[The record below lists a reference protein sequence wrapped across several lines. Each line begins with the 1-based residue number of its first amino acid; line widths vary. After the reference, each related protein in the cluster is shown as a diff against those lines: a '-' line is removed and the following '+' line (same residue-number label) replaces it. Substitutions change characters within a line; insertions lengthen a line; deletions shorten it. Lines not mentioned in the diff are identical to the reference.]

1 MTNTTTTADRQPDDT
16 VVIYS
21 ARQADLSG
29 DGAGFWSNGSGW
41 TVLEAATKFTAEQS
55 RIFGL
60 PLGAHPDVCW
70 LVSTDAERIA
80 LAHQIKTELR
90 NDGYDVARAPDGRFY
105 WGDEQDREDVTCG
118 EYLVENQA
126 WRDLARARSHVLEDA
141 GLEYKGVFTSAVSSG
156 QMALQCDHLSRDAN
170 TTLHTAVLDEG
181 VYQLRVC
188 GRGADA
194 YFEWVDQLGDPV
206 GDVLSEIDF
215 DQVEATLAPDDRD
228 TSNARMA

>member
-1 MTNTTTTADRQPDDT
+1 MTNTTTPAASLPDDV

-21 ARQADLSG
+21 ARQADISG
-29 DGAGFWSNGSGW
+29 DGAGFWSNDSGW
-41 TVLEAATKFTAEQS
+41 TVLEAATKLTAEQS

-70 LVSTDAERIA
+70 LAGTDAERIA
-80 LAHQIKTELR
+80 LAHQVKTELR
-90 NDGYDVARAPDGRFY
+90 NDGYDVARAPDGRYY
-105 WGDEQDREDVTCG
+105 WGDEQDRDDVTCG

-141 GLEYKGVFTSAVSSG
+141 GLKYEDVFTSVVSSG
-156 QMALQCDHLSRDAN
+156 QLALQCGHLSRDAN

-228 TSNARMA
+228 TSTARMA